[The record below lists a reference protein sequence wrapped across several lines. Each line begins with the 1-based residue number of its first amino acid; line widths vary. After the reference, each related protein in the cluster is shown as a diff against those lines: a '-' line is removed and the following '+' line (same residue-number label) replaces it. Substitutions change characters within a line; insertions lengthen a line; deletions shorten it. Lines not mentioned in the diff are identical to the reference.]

1 MRQPAKSVRAQ
12 QPDTEKSQHRRGEL
26 QHQGR
31 AERVRARDIK
41 VHDIGDS
48 WLNRGAN
55 LVKEFPWQR
64 PAGSRFNLGMG
75 ELKNLVVRV
84 RMCPALTEKGSAD
97 MQDKAQQNNTCD
109 QRSPLERYIRFH
121 HSTKPDLRI
130 SQSLGS
136 RALITR
142 PIELSAK
149 NTTSKVDSFEE
160 KLMLTGIVLLLAGIS
175 IALYPP
181 LRFIIVAS
189 ILIALGLLPVVS
201 AWYHRKLQRRGGNP
215 IIELILRY

>member
-1 MRQPAKSVRAQ
+1 
-12 QPDTEKSQHRRGEL
+12 
-26 QHQGR
+26 
-31 AERVRARDIK
+31 
-41 VHDIGDS
+41 
-48 WLNRGAN
+48 
-55 LVKEFPWQR
+55 
-64 PAGSRFNLGMG
+64 MG
-75 ELKNLVVRV
+75 ELKNLIVRV
-84 RMCPALTEKGSAD
+84 RMRPALTEKGSAD

-149 NTTSKVDSFEE
+149 NTTYKVDSFEE

-189 ILIALGLLPVVS
+189 ILIALGLLLVVS
-201 AWYHRKLQRRGGNP
+201 AWYHRKLQRRGDNP
-215 IIELILRY
+215 VIELILRY

>member
-1 MRQPAKSVRAQ
+1 MCAQ
-12 QPDTEKSQHRRGEL
+12 QPDAEKSQHRRGKL

-31 AERVRARDIK
+31 AERVRAREVK

-48 WLNRGAN
+48 WLNRRAN

-84 RMCPALTEKGSAD
+84 RMRPALTEKGSAD
-97 MQDKAQQNNTCD
+97 MQDKAQQNNTCH

-130 SQSLGS
+130 SQSLGD

-142 PIELSAK
+142 PIEISVR
-149 NTTSKVDSFEE
+149 NTTYKVGSFEE
-160 KLMLTGIVLLLAGIS
+160 KLMVTGIVLLLAGIL
-175 IALYPP
+175 IAFYPP
-181 LRFIIVAS
+181 LLSIIVTS
-189 ILIALGLLPVVS
+189 MLIALRLLLVVS
-201 AWYHRKLQRRGGNP
+201 AWYHRELQRWADNP
-215 IIELILRY
+215 VIELILRY

>member
-1 MRQPAKSVRAQ
+1 M
-12 QPDTEKSQHRRGEL
+12 E
-26 QHQGR
+26 
-31 AERVRARDIK
+31 

-48 WLNRGAN
+48 WLNRRAN

-84 RMCPALTEKGSAD
+84 GMRSALTEKSSAE

-130 SQSLGS
+130 SQSLGGC
-136 RALITR
+136 ALITR
-142 PIELSAK
+142 PIEISAR
-149 NTTSKVDSFEE
+149 NTTYKVGSFEE
-160 KLMLTGIVLLLAGIS
+160 KLMVIGIVLLLAGIL
-175 IALYPP
+175 IDFYPP
-181 LRFIIVAS
+181 LLSIIVTS
-189 ILIALGLLPVVS
+189 ILIALRLLLVVS
-201 AWYHRKLQRRGGNP
+201 TWYHRELQRRADNP
-215 IIELILRY
+215 VMELICVTD

>member
-1 MRQPAKSVRAQ
+1 MGQPTKSVPAQ

-31 AERVRARDIK
+31 AERVRARDVK
-41 VHDIGDS
+41 VHDIGNS
-48 WLNRGAN
+48 WLNRRAN

-84 RMCPALTEKGSAD
+84 RMRPALTEKGSAD

-136 RALITR
+136 RAVITR
-142 PIELSAK
+142 PIEISEK
-149 NTTSKVDSFEE
+149 NTVYKVGCFEE
-160 KLMLTGIVLLLAGIS
+160 KSMLTGIVLLLAGIS
-175 IALYPP
+175 ITLYPP
-181 LRFIIVAS
+181 LLSIIVANV
-189 ILIALGLLPVVS
+189 LIARGLLLAVI
-201 AWYHRKLQRRGGNP
+201 AWYHRELQRWADNP
-215 IIELILRY
+215 VIELILRY